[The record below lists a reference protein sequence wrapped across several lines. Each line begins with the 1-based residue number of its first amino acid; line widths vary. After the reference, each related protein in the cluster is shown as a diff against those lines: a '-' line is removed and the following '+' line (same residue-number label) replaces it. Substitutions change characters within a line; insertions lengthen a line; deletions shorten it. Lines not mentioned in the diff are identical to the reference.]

1 MQHSQI
7 LVDAHWKLMADSETY
22 MEELKTKNEKKVLMK
37 NFLKWKRDS
46 RDSKVL
52 VKKI

>member
-22 MEELKTKNEKKVLMK
+22 MEELKTKNEKKNTHEKFFKMEKGLTG
-37 NFLKWKRDS
+37 
-46 RDSKVL
+46 
-52 VKKI
+52 